1 MPIIKSAKKALR
13 QSIKRYDHNKTVKSA
28 TRTAVKKV
36 RANTTVESVNSA
48 FSALDK
54 AVKKHAVKKNTAN
67 RLKSRISK
75 LLSNQ
80 KS

>member
-13 QSIKRYDHNKTVKSA
+13 QSAKRYERNKKVKSA

-36 RANTTVESVNSA
+36 RLTPGADTLTQA

-54 AVKKHAVKKNTAN
+54 AVKKHVVKKNTAN
-67 RLKSRISK
+67 RLKSRLSK
-75 LLSNQ
+75 LIA
-80 KS
+80 K

>member
-13 QSIKRYDHNKTVKSA
+13 QSTKHYERNKTVKSA
-28 TRTAVKKV
+28 TRTAVKKARV
-36 RANTTVESVNSA
+36 STSPETVSSA

-54 AVKKHAVKKNTAN
+54 AVKKHIVKKNTAN

-75 LLSNQ
+75 LL
-80 KS
+80 K